1 MAPAMNPEDVARA
14 AVRDEKSILEFTK
27 SRMDSMDGKVC
38 QRIPALQEEL
48 QNRFQLL
55 RKANEHR
62 KSNFETVVG
71 EFSDERQL
79 YFQLR
84 QERDQQ
90 LQIAWEGFIHWQQ
103 SKCTNETSLFSD
115 PIQRK
120 REALDQS
127 LNGLRNRT
135 LALRLALFRF
145 LSRLDLEQRKAILLP

>member
-1 MAPAMNPEDVARA
+1 MNPEDVARA

-90 LQIAWEGFIHWQQ
+90 LLNMKSSREKTPLQIRLMILRRMLNLVLIAFI
-103 SKCTNETSLFSD
+103 
-115 PIQRK
+115 IQ
-120 REALDQS
+120 
-127 LNGLRNRT
+127 
-135 LALRLALFRF
+135 
-145 LSRLDLEQRKAILLP
+145 